1 MQVESVR
8 NTYVT
13 SYLIFYFLLSIAF
26 ASTLIEPV
34 LLPRQL
40 VLSLFCLFLIYMYAR
55 DTTLSWNFFVS
66 HGNRT
71 FLITGLILMISFCFA
86 TVSSFNTSLGVY
98 VSSKYCIELLFLTFT
113 AHLLILGKIT
123 IKHVSI
129 GVLIFI
135 VVQIVSGLFQSLGML
150 EEGLNLVDNKE
161 ISGLTANKN
170 LFASCLFL
178 SLPFLV
184 YLAVFSSPVVTKI
197 VSILGVLSAL
207 WFIYILQSKTV
218 YVGLFVSIF
227 SFGFLALLF
236 NKKWS
241 FKRKF
246 WISSIVVIFVFL
258 VASIFYLQK
267 KTYFDQY
274 LHQNT
279 ELLTSKDFKKHNEN
293 TTLLVR
299 FTLWKNSF
307 HMIKESPLLGKGPG
321 NWILFFPKFGLHQM
335 KDPGVENGTVVFQ
348 NPHNDWILLL
358 SELGL
363 IGFVCYLFFYVF
375 GVYLCIKN
383 IRNQHDK
390 SVRFL
395 NLLILSTWI
404 GLFLIHSGD
413 FPLERIEHQVLIYS
427 MYAIVLYSYSL
438 QLKKQT
444 ITTTR
449 FGIGLGFF
457 FLVTAL
463 FSTLVSYNR
472 WQSEKKIKL
481 VKEAMLANQWNVV
494 IENTKDLESIF
505 YTIDPTTIPI
515 SWYTGVAFF
524 NLNQFQTAIPFF
536 EKAYRTNPYNVNV
549 LSNYAACYTK
559 LNAFQ
564 KATVLYKKALL
575 ISPRFDELRLNLC
588 VVYYKQRKYKEAF
601 NCLLNCTY
609 QRNSANV
616 RFKTYIPEVTK
627 AFLGNR
633 QMSTSNAEKYFYS
646 QKNN

>member
-8 NTYVT
+8 NKYVT

-26 ASTLIEPV
+26 ATSLVEPV

-40 VLSLFCLFLIYMYAR
+40 VLSLFCLVLIYLYSR
-55 DTTLSWNFFVS
+55 DTSMSWSFFVS

-71 FLITGLILMISFCFA
+71 FLLTALALIISFCLA
-86 TVSSFNTSLGVY
+86 TISAFNISLGVY

-113 AHLLILGKIT
+113 AQLLILGKIT
-123 IKHVSI
+123 IKHVAL

-135 VVQIVSGLFQSLGML
+135 VVQIVSGLFQSLGFL
-150 EEGLNLVDNKE
+150 QEGIDLVDNKE

-170 LFASCLFL
+170 LFASCLYL

-184 YLAVFSSPVVTKI
+184 YLSLFSSHVFTKI
-197 VSILGVLSAL
+197 VSILGVLFAL
-207 WFIYILQSKTV
+207 WLIYILQSKTV
-218 YVGLFVSIF
+218 YVGLFISII
-227 SFGFLALLF
+227 SFGFFALLF
-236 NKKWS
+236 TKQWS

-246 WISSIVVIFVFL
+246 WISSIVLIFVFGI
-258 VASIFYLQK
+258 ATIFYAQK
-267 KTYFDQY
+267 KTYFEQM
-274 LHQNT
+274 LLQNT
-279 ELLTSKDFKKHNEN
+279 ELTSSKDFKKHNDN

-307 HMIKESPLLGKGPG
+307 HIIKESPLLGKGPG
-321 NWILFFPKFGLHQM
+321 NWILFFPKYGLNQM
-335 KDPGVENGTVVFQ
+335 KDLGVENGTIIFQ

-358 SELGL
+358 SEIG
-363 IGFVCYLFFYVF
+363 IVGFVCYVFFYVL

-383 IRNQHDK
+383 IRNQQDK
-390 SVRFL
+390 NIKIL

-427 MYAIVLYSYSL
+427 MYAIVLYTYSL
-438 QLKKQT
+438 NAKKHT
-444 ITTTR
+444 LSRAR
-449 FGIGLGFF
+449 FGIVLGFF
-457 FLVTAL
+457 FLIIAL
-463 FSTLVSYNR
+463 FSTLVCYNR
-472 WQSEKKIKL
+472 LQSEKKMKL

-494 IENTKDLESIF
+494 IENTQALETIF
-505 YTIDPTTIPI
+505 YTMDPTTIPI

-524 NLNQFQTAIPFF
+524 NLNQYQTAIPYF

-549 LSNYAACYTK
+549 ISNYAACYTK

-564 KATVLYKKALL
+564 KATVLYNKALL

-601 NCLLNCTY
+601 NCLLNCTFHT
-609 QRNSANV
+609 NSVND
-616 RFKTYIPEVTK
+616 RFKSYIPEVTK
-627 AFLGNR
+627 AYLGKK
-633 QMSTSNAEKYFYS
+633 QMSNSNAEKYFFS
-646 QKNN
+646 LKNN

>member
-8 NTYVT
+8 NKYAT
-13 SYLIFYFLLSIAF
+13 SYFIFYFLLSIAF
-26 ASTLIEPV
+26 ATTLIEPV

-40 VLSLFCLFLIYMYAR
+40 VLSLFCLVLIYLYAR
-55 DTTLSWNFFVS
+55 DTTLTWENFVS

-71 FLITGLILMISFCFA
+71 FLLGVLAFIISVCLA
-86 TVSSFNTSLGVY
+86 TISAFNFSLGVY

-113 AHLLILGKIT
+113 AQLLILGKIT

-135 VVQIVSGLFQSLGML
+135 VVQIVSGLFQSLGIL

-170 LFASCLFL
+170 LFASCLYL

-184 YLAVFSSPVVTKI
+184 YLTLFSSRVFTKI
-197 VSILGVLSAL
+197 VSIIGVLCAL

-218 YVGLFVSIF
+218 YLGLFISII
-227 SFGFLALLF
+227 SFGFFTLLF
-236 NKKWS
+236 TKQCS
-241 FKRKF
+241 FKRKL
-246 WISSIVVIFVFL
+246 WISSMVALFVFV
-258 VASIFYLQK
+258 VASIFYVQK
-267 KTYFDQY
+267 KSYFEQM
-274 LHQNT
+274 LLQNT
-279 ELLTSKDFKKHNEN
+279 ELTSSNDFKEHNDN

-307 HMIKESPLLGKGPG
+307 HIIKESPLLGKGPG
-321 NWILFFPKFGLHQM
+321 NWVLFFPKYGLYQM
-335 KDPGVENGTVVFQ
+335 KDPGVENGTVIFQ

-358 SELGL
+358 SEIG
-363 IGFVCYLFFYVF
+363 IVGFVCYLFFYVL

-383 IRNQHDK
+383 IRNQQDK
-390 SVRFL
+390 NIKIL

-427 MYAIVLYSYSL
+427 MYAIVLYTYSL
-438 QLKKQT
+438 NAKKHT
-444 ITTTR
+444 LTRVR
-449 FGIGLGFF
+449 FGIILGFF
-457 FLVTAL
+457 FLITAL

-472 WQSEKKIKL
+472 WQSEKKMRV

-494 IENTKDLESIF
+494 LENTQTLESIL
-505 YTIDPTTIPI
+505 YTMDPTTIPI

-524 NLNQFQTAIPFF
+524 NLNQFQTAIPYF

-601 NCLLNCTY
+601 NCLLNCTF
-609 QRNSANV
+609 QRHHANV
-616 RFKTYIPEVTK
+616 RFKAYIPEVTK
-627 AFLGNR
+627 AFLGDR

-646 QKNN
+646 LKNN

>member
-8 NTYVT
+8 NKYVT

-26 ASTLIEPV
+26 ATSLVEPV

-40 VLSLFCLFLIYMYAR
+40 VLSLFCLVLIYLYVR
-55 DTTLSWNFFVS
+55 DKTLTWEYFVS

-71 FLITGLILMISFCFA
+71 FLLGVLALIISFCLA
-86 TVSSFNTSLGVY
+86 TISAFNISLGVY
-98 VSSKYCIELLFLTFT
+98 VASKYCIELLFLTFT
-113 AHLLILGKIT
+113 TQLLILGKIT

-135 VVQIVSGLFQSLGML
+135 VVQIVAGLFQSLGFL
-150 EEGLNLVDNKE
+150 QEGIDLVDNKE

-170 LFASCLFL
+170 LFASCLYL

-184 YLAVFSSPVVTKI
+184 YLSLFSSHLFTKI
-197 VSILGVLSAL
+197 VSILGVLCAL
-207 WFIYILQSKTV
+207 WLIYILQSKTV
-218 YVGLFVSIF
+218 YVGLFISII
-227 SFGFLALLF
+227 SFGFFALLF
-236 NKKWS
+236 TKQWS
-241 FKRKF
+241 FKRKL
-246 WISSIVVIFVFL
+246 WISSIVLIFVL
-258 VASIFYLQK
+258 GIATIFYAQK
-267 KTYFDQY
+267 KTYFEQM
-274 LHQNT
+274 LLQNT
-279 ELLTSKDFKKHNEN
+279 ELTSSKDFKKHNDN

-307 HMIKESPLLGKGPG
+307 HIIKESPLLGKGPG
-321 NWILFFPKFGLHQM
+321 NWILFFPKYGLNQM
-335 KDPGVENGTVVFQ
+335 KDLGVENGTIIFQ

-358 SELGL
+358 SEIG
-363 IGFVCYLFFYVF
+363 IVGFVCYLFFYVL
-375 GVYLCIKN
+375 GVYLCFKN
-383 IRNQHDK
+383 IRNSQDK
-390 SVRFL
+390 SIKIL
-395 NLLILSTWI
+395 HLLILSTWI

-427 MYAIVLYSYSL
+427 MYAIVLYTYSL
-438 QLKKQT
+438 HVKKHT
-444 ITTTR
+444 LTRAR
-449 FGIGLGFF
+449 FGIVLGFF
-457 FLVTAL
+457 FLIIAL

-472 WQSEKKIKL
+472 LQSEKKMKL

-494 IENTKDLESIF
+494 IENTQALETIF
-505 YTIDPTTIPI
+505 YTMDPTTIPI

-524 NLNQFQTAIPFF
+524 NLNQFQTAIPYF

-564 KATVLYKKALL
+564 KATVLYNKALL

-609 QRNSANV
+609 QRNSAND
-616 RFKTYIPEVTK
+616 RFNTYIPEVTK
-627 AFLGNR
+627 AYLGKR
-633 QMSTSNAEKYFYS
+633 QMSNSNAEKYFFS
-646 QKNN
+646 LKNN

>member
-8 NTYVT
+8 NKYVT

-26 ASTLIEPV
+26 ATSLVEPV

-40 VLSLFCLFLIYMYAR
+40 VLSLFCLVLIYLYAR
-55 DTTLSWNFFVS
+55 DTSMSWNFFVS

-71 FLITGLILMISFCFA
+71 FLLTALALIISFCLA
-86 TVSSFNTSLGVY
+86 TISAFNISLGVY

-113 AHLLILGKIT
+113 AQLLILGKIT
-123 IKHVSI
+123 IKHVAL

-135 VVQIVSGLFQSLGML
+135 VVQIVSGLFQSLGFL
-150 EEGLNLVDNKE
+150 QEGIDLVDNKE

-170 LFASCLFL
+170 LFASCLYL

-184 YLAVFSSPVVTKI
+184 YLSLFSSHVFTKI
-197 VSILGVLSAL
+197 VSILGVLCAL
-207 WFIYILQSKTV
+207 WLIYILQSKTV
-218 YVGLFVSIF
+218 YVGLFISII
-227 SFGFLALLF
+227 SFGFFALLF
-236 NKKWS
+236 NKQWT

-246 WISSIVVIFVFL
+246 WISSMVLIFVFGI
-258 VASIFYLQK
+258 ATIFYAQK
-267 KTYFDQY
+267 KTYFEQM
-274 LHQNT
+274 LLQNT
-279 ELLTSKDFKKHNEN
+279 ELTSSKDFKKHNDN

-307 HMIKESPLLGKGPG
+307 HIIKESPLLGKGPG
-321 NWILFFPKFGLHQM
+321 NWILFFPKYGLNQM
-335 KDPGVENGTVVFQ
+335 KDLGVENGTIIFQ

-358 SELGL
+358 SEIG
-363 IGFVCYLFFYVF
+363 IVGFVCYVFFYVL
-375 GVYLCIKN
+375 GVYLCIQN
-383 IRNQHDK
+383 IRNPQDK
-390 SVRFL
+390 NIKIL

-427 MYAIVLYSYSL
+427 MYAIVLYTYSL
-438 QLKKQT
+438 NAKKHT
-444 ITTTR
+444 LSTVR
-449 FGIGLGFF
+449 FGIVLGFF
-457 FLVTAL
+457 FLIIAL
-463 FSTLVSYNR
+463 FSTLVCYNR
-472 WQSEKKIKL
+472 LQSEKKMKL

-494 IENTKDLESIF
+494 IENTQVVETIF
-505 YTIDPTTIPI
+505 YTMDPTTMPI

-524 NLNQFQTAIPFF
+524 NLNQFQTAIPYF

-564 KATVLYKKALL
+564 KATMLYKKALL

-601 NCLLNCTY
+601 NCLLNCTFP
-609 QRNSANV
+609 RNSVND
-616 RFKTYIPEVTK
+616 RFKSYIPEVTK
-627 AFLGNR
+627 AYLGKK
-633 QMSTSNAEKYFYS
+633 QMSISNAEKFFFS
-646 QKNN
+646 LKNN